1 MMTLILITLF
11 ILLILFSYYLGS
23 RKAVS
28 ISYNERLI
36 SLPSYYGYYVAIWC
50 GTPALFV
57 CSIWT
62 IGESWVVDKII
73 RSELEQIYNFTIENS
88 QLYSTEIRNIAS
100 GMLSK
105 EGRSAEILVAAERYS
120 ELETIGDAG
129 LITFIFSIALTGLLI
144 GRAKIK
150 TSLKAREFVEK
161 TFTIFL
167 FLSSTLAILTTIGIV
182 FSLIFE
188 SLRFFESIPLKEF
201 LFGTKWY
208 PHIAIRE
215 GQSGAEGTFGA
226 VPLLLGTTL
235 ISLIAI
241 LVAGPIGLF
250 SAIYLA
256 EYSYPRTRFLVKP
269 MLEILAGI
277 PTVVYGFFAALTV
290 APMIRESGQSFG
302 LDVSAQSALAAGSV
316 MGIMIIPFVSS
327 LSDDVINA
335 VPQSLREASL
345 ALGATK
351 SETIK
356 QVILPAALPGI
367 VSAFLLALSRAI
379 GETMIVVMA
388 AGLTGNLTVNPLQ
401 HVTTVTVQIVIALVG
416 DQEFDDPKTLSSFAL
431 GLLLFLIT
439 LILNI
444 VAYQVVKRF
453 REKYE

>member
-1 MMTLILITLF
+1 
-11 ILLILFSYYLGS
+11 
-23 RKAVS
+23 
-28 ISYNERLI
+28 
-36 SLPSYYGYYVAIWC
+36 
-50 GTPALFV
+50 
-57 CSIWT
+57 
-62 IGESWVVDKII
+62 
-73 RSELEQIYNFTIENS
+73 
-88 QLYSTEIRNIAS
+88 
-100 GMLSK
+100 MLSK

-256 EYSYPRTRFLVKP
+256 EYSYPRTRSLVKP

>member
-129 LITFIFSIALTGLLI
+129 LITFIFSITLTGLLI

-161 TFTIFL
+161 K
-167 FLSSTLAILTTIGIV
+167 
-182 FSLIFE
+182 FE
-188 SLRFFESIPLKEF
+188 LLKS
-201 LFGTKWY
+201 K
-208 PHIAIRE
+208 
-215 GQSGAEGTFGA
+215 
-226 VPLLLGTTL
+226 
-235 ISLIAI
+235 
-241 LVAGPIGLF
+241 
-250 SAIYLA
+250 
-256 EYSYPRTRFLVKP
+256 
-269 MLEILAGI
+269 
-277 PTVVYGFFAALTV
+277 
-290 APMIRESGQSFG
+290 
-302 LDVSAQSALAAGSV
+302 
-316 MGIMIIPFVSS
+316 
-327 LSDDVINA
+327 N
-335 VPQSLREASL
+335 
-345 ALGATK
+345 
-351 SETIK
+351 
-356 QVILPAALPGI
+356 
-367 VSAFLLALSRAI
+367 
-379 GETMIVVMA
+379 
-388 AGLTGNLTVNPLQ
+388 
-401 HVTTVTVQIVIALVG
+401 
-416 DQEFDDPKTLSSFAL
+416 
-431 GLLLFLIT
+431 
-439 LILNI
+439 NI
-444 VAYQVVKRF
+444 CNF
-453 REKYE
+453 